1 MQELGQALYER
12 SLQVSAMIPKA
23 VKALHFTAGL
33 DHSDLQSRIKKAGN
47 RWTGAIPTEETL
59 NLTFP
64 PPKAPQSLHVIGAD
78 GSQIYPDRHAAAFY
92 YLINIGSIVVSHG
105 SGKAPTI
112 QQESRLFF
120 ELEDLYDEA
129 NHPVQNA
136 YVNLRR
142 DVAEMKT
149 LAERAESLAGEQTLA
164 ILDNSLL
171 LWMALQ
177 TGGST
182 SRETDRYLQEYLKL
196 LDRLRSSKTGLAGF
210 IDRPRSVSVL
220 ALIHLAG
227 LPDDQITQDTLRLT
241 PFRGLT
247 DRAIFTKLLPPGH
260 RSALFISASPLNRDF
275 RTAGHE
281 VYFFYLNTDADGT
294 VVRVEIPIWV
304 AQDPELLNRVHA
316 GILKDCQTT
325 GGFPYTL
332 VRAHEL
338 AVISA
343 QERTAETTQVI
354 TGGLMPESPM
364 MIGRVTR
371 CSTRGFVGAMQISEN
386 TLPVFGSLCRAEAQG
401 GRSYVVGLV
410 YDISITD
417 DQFARQLAALD
428 EVPQEQIADGQIN
441 RQVPVEFSALAV
453 GFHDDDGFHQSLP
466 PQPPLTLAS
475 VFSMVPRDGVDFT
488 SELHFLQ
495 MILNA
500 PQLPVDEL
508 LATTL
513 RLSAQA
519 RPEDERERFLLQA
532 GREVAR
538 LLAQDLTRLE
548 NILRGL
554 RVKE

>member
-1 MQELGQALYER
+1 MGIHLPSLLPQMQELGQALYER

-23 VKALHFTAGL
+23 IKALHSTAEL
-33 DHSDLQSRIKKAGN
+33 DHSNLQSKIKKAGN

-64 PPKAPQSLHVIGAD
+64 PPKSPQSLHVIGAD

-112 QQESRLFF
+112 QQESQLFF

-129 NHPVQNA
+129 DHPVQNA

-149 LAERAESLAGEQTLA
+149 LAEKAESLAGEQTLA

-182 SRETDRYLQEYLKL
+182 SRETDRTLQQYLKL
-196 LDRLRSSKTGLAGF
+196 LERLRSSKTGLAGF

-227 LPDDQITQDTLRLT
+227 LPDDQINQETLRMT

-247 DRAIFTKLLPPGH
+247 DRAIFTKLLAPGH

-281 VYFFYLNTDADGT
+281 VHFFYLNTDADST

-304 AQDPELLNRVHA
+304 AQDPELLNLVHA

-338 AVISA
+338 AVIPP
-343 QERTAETTQVI
+343 QERAAFEDMLQ
-354 TGGLMPESPM
+354 
-364 MIGRVTR
+364 R
-371 CSTRGFVGAMQISEN
+371 
-386 TLPVFGSLCRAEAQG
+386 TLLG
-401 GRSYVVGLV
+401 
-410 YDISITD
+410 
-417 DQFARQLAALD
+417 
-428 EVPQEQIADGQIN
+428 
-441 RQVPVEFSALAV
+441 
-453 GFHDDDGFHQSLP
+453 H
-466 PQPPLTLAS
+466 
-475 VFSMVPRDGVDFT
+475 
-488 SELHFLQ
+488 
-495 MILNA
+495 
-500 PQLPVDEL
+500 
-508 LATTL
+508 
-513 RLSAQA
+513 
-519 RPEDERERFLLQA
+519 
-532 GREVAR
+532 
-538 LLAQDLTRLE
+538 
-548 NILRGL
+548 GL
-554 RVKE
+554 RPTQSQKALTKQLTGQRKQHTL